1 MGTEVEVRKETE
13 TNQNNN
19 IYMPNLL
26 AKQIIGDIEITNE
39 DKKEDIISN
48 SSINENER
56 KNKNKEE
63 LIIKD
68 NLDEENDINI
78 NKTKKSVSIKNNKT
92 FFDGIF
98 SDINKRQYSNN
109 TNLFISQTAE
119 AIKMEITNQKKDID
133 YRKFKFNGITVI
145 QNLKDYIP
153 SDITKEEIQDNL
165 NSDNN
170 IDINKTKKTISIK
183 NNKTFFNSI
192 LSDVNKGQY
201 FNNTNLFIS
210 QTAEAIKMEI
220 TNQKKDIDY
229 RKFKF
234 NGITVIQNLKD
245 YIPNDITREEIKDMV
260 YNAFGEGLVDDNKYY
275 IPGKTVTKKQA
286 NEIINL
292 IESYIRDDMIVTN
305 LENNTLLNGVNL
317 VIDLVDLNKDIIKEK
332 MFKGKNPSD
341 LQLENTLKNLSGG
354 LTNVK
359 ILSIDFQ

>member
-48 SSINENER
+48 SSINENKR
-56 KNKNKEE
+56 NNKNKEE

-153 SDITKEEIQDNL
+153 NDITKD
-165 NSDNN
+165 
-170 IDINKTKKTISIK
+170 
-183 NNKTFFNSI
+183 
-192 LSDVNKGQY
+192 
-201 FNNTNLFIS
+201 
-210 QTAEAIKMEI
+210 
-220 TNQKKDIDY
+220 
-229 RKFKF
+229 
-234 NGITVIQNLKD
+234 
-245 YIPNDITREEIKDMV
+245 EIKDMV
-260 YNAFGEGLVDDNKYY
+260 YNAFGDGLVDDNKYY
-275 IPGKTVTKKQA
+275 IPGKTVTRQQA
-286 NEIINL
+286 NEIVNL
-292 IESYIRDDMIVTN
+292 IESYIKDDAIVTN
-305 LENNTLLNGVNL
+305 LENDSILNGVNL
-317 VIDLVDLNKDIIKEK
+317 IIDLVDLNKDIIKEK

-354 LTNVK
+354 LSNIKV
-359 ILSIDFQ
+359 LSIEFQ

>member
-1 MGTEVEVRKETE
+1 MGSSESRKETE

-153 SDITKEEIQDNL
+153 NDITKD
-165 NSDNN
+165 
-170 IDINKTKKTISIK
+170 
-183 NNKTFFNSI
+183 
-192 LSDVNKGQY
+192 
-201 FNNTNLFIS
+201 
-210 QTAEAIKMEI
+210 
-220 TNQKKDIDY
+220 
-229 RKFKF
+229 
-234 NGITVIQNLKD
+234 
-245 YIPNDITREEIKDMV
+245 EIKDMV
-260 YNAFGEGLVDDNKYY
+260 YNAFGDGLVDDNKYY
-275 IPGKTVTKKQA
+275 IPGKTVTRQQA
-286 NEIINL
+286 NEIVNL
-292 IESYIRDDMIVTN
+292 IESYIKDDAIVTN
-305 LENNTLLNGVNL
+305 LENDSILNGVNII
-317 VIDLVDLNKDIIKEK
+317 IDLVDLNKDIIKEK

-354 LTNVK
+354 LSNIKV
-359 ILSIDFQ
+359 LSIEFQ

>member
-153 SDITKEEIQDNL
+153 NDITKD
-165 NSDNN
+165 
-170 IDINKTKKTISIK
+170 
-183 NNKTFFNSI
+183 
-192 LSDVNKGQY
+192 
-201 FNNTNLFIS
+201 
-210 QTAEAIKMEI
+210 
-220 TNQKKDIDY
+220 
-229 RKFKF
+229 
-234 NGITVIQNLKD
+234 
-245 YIPNDITREEIKDMV
+245 EIKDMV
-260 YNAFGEGLVDDNKYY
+260 YNAFGDGLVDDNKYY
-275 IPGKTVTKKQA
+275 IPGKTVTRQQA
-286 NEIINL
+286 NEIVNL
-292 IESYIRDDMIVTN
+292 IESYIKDDAIVTN
-305 LENNTLLNGVNL
+305 LENDSILNGVNII
-317 VIDLVDLNKDIIKEK
+317 IDLVDLNKDIIKEK

-354 LTNVK
+354 LSNIKV
-359 ILSIDFQ
+359 LSIEFQ

>member
-1 MGTEVEVRKETE
+1 MGTEVKVRKETE

-56 KNKNKEE
+56 NNKNKEE

-98 SDINKRQYSNN
+98 SDVNKRQYSNN

-153 SDITKEEIQDNL
+153 SDITKEEI
-165 NSDNN
+165 
-170 IDINKTKKTISIK
+170 
-183 NNKTFFNSI
+183 
-192 LSDVNKGQY
+192 
-201 FNNTNLFIS
+201 
-210 QTAEAIKMEI
+210 
-220 TNQKKDIDY
+220 
-229 RKFKF
+229 
-234 NGITVIQNLKD
+234 
-245 YIPNDITREEIKDMV
+245 KDMV
-260 YNAFGEGLVDDNKYY
+260 YNAFGDGLVDDNKYY
-275 IPGKTVTKKQA
+275 IPGKTVTRQQA
-286 NEIINL
+286 NEIVNL
-292 IESYIRDDMIVTN
+292 IESYIKDDSIVTN
-305 LENNTLLNGVNL
+305 LENDSILNGVNII
-317 VIDLVDLNKDIIKEK
+317 IDLVDLNKDIIKEK

-354 LTNVK
+354 LCNIKV
-359 ILSIDFQ
+359 LSIEFP

>member
-153 SDITKEEIQDNL
+153 NDITKD
-165 NSDNN
+165 
-170 IDINKTKKTISIK
+170 
-183 NNKTFFNSI
+183 
-192 LSDVNKGQY
+192 
-201 FNNTNLFIS
+201 
-210 QTAEAIKMEI
+210 
-220 TNQKKDIDY
+220 
-229 RKFKF
+229 
-234 NGITVIQNLKD
+234 
-245 YIPNDITREEIKDMV
+245 EIKDMV
-260 YNAFGEGLVDDNKYY
+260 YNAFGDGLVDDNKYY
-275 IPGKTVTKKQA
+275 IPGKTVTRQQA
-286 NEIINL
+286 NEIVNL
-292 IESYIRDDMIVTN
+292 IESYIKDDAIVTN
-305 LENNTLLNGVNL
+305 LENDSILNGVNL
-317 VIDLVDLNKDIIKEK
+317 IIDLVDLNKDIIKEK
-332 MFKGKNPSD
+332 MFKGKKPSD

-354 LTNVK
+354 LSNIKV
-359 ILSIDFQ
+359 LSIEFQ

>member
-153 SDITKEEIQDNL
+153 SDITKEEI
-165 NSDNN
+165 
-170 IDINKTKKTISIK
+170 
-183 NNKTFFNSI
+183 
-192 LSDVNKGQY
+192 
-201 FNNTNLFIS
+201 
-210 QTAEAIKMEI
+210 
-220 TNQKKDIDY
+220 
-229 RKFKF
+229 
-234 NGITVIQNLKD
+234 
-245 YIPNDITREEIKDMV
+245 KDMV
-260 YNAFGEGLVDDNKYY
+260 YNAFGDGLVDDKKYY
-275 IPGKTVTKKQA
+275 IPGKTVTREQA
-286 NEIINL
+286 NEIVNL
-292 IESYIRDDMIVTN
+292 IESYIKDDAIVTN
-305 LENNTLLNGVNL
+305 LENNSILKGVNL
-317 VIDLVDLNKDIIKEK
+317 IIDLVDLNKDIIKEK

-354 LTNVK
+354 LSNIKV
-359 ILSIDFQ
+359 LSIEFQ

>member
-153 SDITKEEIQDNL
+153 NDITKD
-165 NSDNN
+165 
-170 IDINKTKKTISIK
+170 
-183 NNKTFFNSI
+183 
-192 LSDVNKGQY
+192 
-201 FNNTNLFIS
+201 
-210 QTAEAIKMEI
+210 
-220 TNQKKDIDY
+220 
-229 RKFKF
+229 
-234 NGITVIQNLKD
+234 
-245 YIPNDITREEIKDMV
+245 EIKDMV
-260 YNAFGEGLVDDNKYY
+260 YNAFGDGLVDDNKYY
-275 IPGKTVTKKQA
+275 IPGKTVTRQQA
-286 NEIINL
+286 NEIVNL
-292 IESYIRDDMIVTN
+292 IESYIKDDAIVTN
-305 LENNTLLNGVNL
+305 LENDSILNGVNL
-317 VIDLVDLNKDIIKEK
+317 IIDLVDLNKDIIKEK

-354 LTNVK
+354 LSNIKV
-359 ILSIDFQ
+359 LSIEFQ

>member
-98 SDINKRQYSNN
+98 SDVNKRQYSNN

-153 SDITKEEIQDNL
+153 NDITKD
-165 NSDNN
+165 
-170 IDINKTKKTISIK
+170 
-183 NNKTFFNSI
+183 
-192 LSDVNKGQY
+192 
-201 FNNTNLFIS
+201 
-210 QTAEAIKMEI
+210 
-220 TNQKKDIDY
+220 
-229 RKFKF
+229 
-234 NGITVIQNLKD
+234 
-245 YIPNDITREEIKDMV
+245 EIKDMV
-260 YNAFGEGLVDDNKYY
+260 YNAFGDGLVDDNKYY
-275 IPGKTVTKKQA
+275 IPGKTVTRQQA
-286 NEIINL
+286 NEIVNL
-292 IESYIRDDMIVTN
+292 IESYIKDDSIVTN
-305 LENNTLLNGVNL
+305 LENDSILNGVNL
-317 VIDLVDLNKDIIKEK
+317 IIDLVDLNKDIIKEK

-354 LTNVK
+354 LSNIKV
-359 ILSIDFQ
+359 LSIEFQ

>member
-1 MGTEVEVRKETE
+1 MGSSESRKETE

-153 SDITKEEIQDNL
+153 NDITKD
-165 NSDNN
+165 
-170 IDINKTKKTISIK
+170 
-183 NNKTFFNSI
+183 
-192 LSDVNKGQY
+192 
-201 FNNTNLFIS
+201 
-210 QTAEAIKMEI
+210 
-220 TNQKKDIDY
+220 
-229 RKFKF
+229 
-234 NGITVIQNLKD
+234 
-245 YIPNDITREEIKDMV
+245 EIKDMV
-260 YNAFGEGLVDDNKYY
+260 YNAFGDGLVDDNKYY
-275 IPGKTVTKKQA
+275 IPGKTVTRQQA
-286 NEIINL
+286 NEIVNL
-292 IESYIRDDMIVTN
+292 IESYIKDDAIVTN
-305 LENNTLLNGVNL
+305 LENDSILNGVNL
-317 VIDLVDLNKDIIKEK
+317 IIDLVDLNKDIIKEK

-354 LTNVK
+354 LSNIKV
-359 ILSIDFQ
+359 LSIEFQ

>member
-48 SSINENER
+48 SSINENKR
-56 KNKNKEE
+56 NNKNKEE

-153 SDITKEEIQDNL
+153 NDITKD
-165 NSDNN
+165 
-170 IDINKTKKTISIK
+170 
-183 NNKTFFNSI
+183 
-192 LSDVNKGQY
+192 
-201 FNNTNLFIS
+201 
-210 QTAEAIKMEI
+210 
-220 TNQKKDIDY
+220 
-229 RKFKF
+229 
-234 NGITVIQNLKD
+234 
-245 YIPNDITREEIKDMV
+245 EIKDMV
-260 YNAFGEGLVDDNKYY
+260 YNAFGDGLVDDNKYY
-275 IPGKTVTKKQA
+275 IPGKTVTRQQA
-286 NEIINL
+286 NEIVNL
-292 IESYIRDDMIVTN
+292 IESYIKDDAIVTN
-305 LENNTLLNGVNL
+305 LENDSILNGVNII
-317 VIDLVDLNKDIIKEK
+317 IDLVDLNKDIIKEK

-354 LTNVK
+354 LSNIKV
-359 ILSIDFQ
+359 LSIEFQ

>member
-48 SSINENER
+48 SSINENKR
-56 KNKNKEE
+56 NNKNKEE

-153 SDITKEEIQDNL
+153 RDITK
-165 NSDNN
+165 
-170 IDINKTKKTISIK
+170 
-183 NNKTFFNSI
+183 
-192 LSDVNKGQY
+192 
-201 FNNTNLFIS
+201 
-210 QTAEAIKMEI
+210 
-220 TNQKKDIDY
+220 
-229 RKFKF
+229 
-234 NGITVIQNLKD
+234 
-245 YIPNDITREEIKDMV
+245 EEIKDMV
-260 YNAFGEGLVDDNKYY
+260 YNAFGDGLVDDNKYY
-275 IPGKTVTKKQA
+275 IPGKTVTRQQA
-286 NEIINL
+286 NEIVNL
-292 IESYIRDDMIVTN
+292 IESYIKDDAIVTN
-305 LENNTLLNGVNL
+305 LENDSILNGVNL
-317 VIDLVDLNKDIIKEK
+317 IIDLVDLNKDIIKEK

-354 LTNVK
+354 LSNIKV
-359 ILSIDFQ
+359 LSIEFQ

>member
-48 SSINENER
+48 SSINENKR
-56 KNKNKEE
+56 NNKNKEE

-98 SDINKRQYSNN
+98 SDVNKRQYSNN

-153 SDITKEEIQDNL
+153 RDITK
-165 NSDNN
+165 
-170 IDINKTKKTISIK
+170 
-183 NNKTFFNSI
+183 
-192 LSDVNKGQY
+192 
-201 FNNTNLFIS
+201 
-210 QTAEAIKMEI
+210 
-220 TNQKKDIDY
+220 
-229 RKFKF
+229 
-234 NGITVIQNLKD
+234 
-245 YIPNDITREEIKDMV
+245 EEIKDMV

-275 IPGKTVTKKQA
+275 IPGKTVTRQQA
-286 NEIINL
+286 NEIVNL
-292 IESYIRDDMIVTN
+292 IESYIKDDSIVTN
-305 LENNTLLNGVNL
+305 LENDSILNGVNII
-317 VIDLVDLNKDIIKEK
+317 IDLVDLNKDIIKEK

-354 LTNVK
+354 LSNIKV
-359 ILSIDFQ
+359 LSIEFQ

>member
-153 SDITKEEIQDNL
+153 NDITKD
-165 NSDNN
+165 
-170 IDINKTKKTISIK
+170 
-183 NNKTFFNSI
+183 
-192 LSDVNKGQY
+192 
-201 FNNTNLFIS
+201 
-210 QTAEAIKMEI
+210 
-220 TNQKKDIDY
+220 
-229 RKFKF
+229 
-234 NGITVIQNLKD
+234 
-245 YIPNDITREEIKDMV
+245 EIKDMV
-260 YNAFGEGLVDDNKYY
+260 YNAFGDGLVDDNKYY
-275 IPGKTVTKKQA
+275 IPGKTVTRQQA
-286 NEIINL
+286 NEIVNL
-292 IESYIRDDMIVTN
+292 IESYIKDDSIVTN
-305 LENNTLLNGVNL
+305 LENDSILNGVNII
-317 VIDLVDLNKDIIKEK
+317 IDLVDLNKDIIKEK

-354 LTNVK
+354 LSNIKV
-359 ILSIDFQ
+359 LSIEFQ

>member
-153 SDITKEEIQDNL
+153 RDITK
-165 NSDNN
+165 
-170 IDINKTKKTISIK
+170 
-183 NNKTFFNSI
+183 
-192 LSDVNKGQY
+192 
-201 FNNTNLFIS
+201 
-210 QTAEAIKMEI
+210 
-220 TNQKKDIDY
+220 
-229 RKFKF
+229 
-234 NGITVIQNLKD
+234 
-245 YIPNDITREEIKDMV
+245 EEIKDMV
-260 YNAFGEGLVDDNKYY
+260 YNAFGDGLVDDNKYY
-275 IPGKTVTKKQA
+275 IPGKTVTRQQA
-286 NEIINL
+286 NEIVNL
-292 IESYIRDDMIVTN
+292 IESYIKDDSIVTN
-305 LENNTLLNGVNL
+305 LENDSILNGVNL
-317 VIDLVDLNKDIIKEK
+317 IIDLVDLNKDIIKEK

-354 LTNVK
+354 LSNIKV
-359 ILSIDFQ
+359 LSIEFQ

>member
-48 SSINENER
+48 SSINENKR
-56 KNKNKEE
+56 NNKNKEE

-98 SDINKRQYSNN
+98 SDVNKRQYSNN

-153 SDITKEEIQDNL
+153 NDITK
-165 NSDNN
+165 
-170 IDINKTKKTISIK
+170 
-183 NNKTFFNSI
+183 
-192 LSDVNKGQY
+192 
-201 FNNTNLFIS
+201 
-210 QTAEAIKMEI
+210 
-220 TNQKKDIDY
+220 
-229 RKFKF
+229 
-234 NGITVIQNLKD
+234 
-245 YIPNDITREEIKDMV
+245 EEIKDMV
-260 YNAFGEGLVDDNKYY
+260 YNAFGDGLVDDNKYY
-275 IPGKTVTKKQA
+275 IPGKTVTRQQA
-286 NEIINL
+286 NEIVNL
-292 IESYIRDDMIVTN
+292 IESYIKDDAIVTN
-305 LENNTLLNGVNL
+305 LENDSILNGVNII
-317 VIDLVDLNKDIIKEK
+317 IDLVDLNKDIIKEK

-354 LTNVK
+354 LSNIKV
-359 ILSIDFQ
+359 LSIEFQ

>member
-48 SSINENER
+48 SSINENKR
-56 KNKNKEE
+56 NNKNKEE

-153 SDITKEEIQDNL
+153 NDITKD
-165 NSDNN
+165 
-170 IDINKTKKTISIK
+170 
-183 NNKTFFNSI
+183 
-192 LSDVNKGQY
+192 
-201 FNNTNLFIS
+201 
-210 QTAEAIKMEI
+210 
-220 TNQKKDIDY
+220 
-229 RKFKF
+229 
-234 NGITVIQNLKD
+234 
-245 YIPNDITREEIKDMV
+245 EIKDMV
-260 YNAFGEGLVDDNKYY
+260 YNAFGDGLVDDNKYY
-275 IPGKTVTKKQA
+275 IPGKTVTRQQA
-286 NEIINL
+286 NEIVNL
-292 IESYIRDDMIVTN
+292 IESYIKDDSIVTN
-305 LENNTLLNGVNL
+305 LENDSILNGVNII
-317 VIDLVDLNKDIIKEK
+317 IDLVDLNKDIIKEK

-354 LTNVK
+354 LSNIKV
-359 ILSIDFQ
+359 LSIEFQ

>member
-48 SSINENER
+48 SSINENKR
-56 KNKNKEE
+56 NNKNKEE

-153 SDITKEEIQDNL
+153 SDITKEEI
-165 NSDNN
+165 
-170 IDINKTKKTISIK
+170 
-183 NNKTFFNSI
+183 
-192 LSDVNKGQY
+192 
-201 FNNTNLFIS
+201 
-210 QTAEAIKMEI
+210 
-220 TNQKKDIDY
+220 
-229 RKFKF
+229 
-234 NGITVIQNLKD
+234 
-245 YIPNDITREEIKDMV
+245 KDMV
-260 YNAFGEGLVDDNKYY
+260 YNAFGDGLVDDKKYY
-275 IPGKTVTKKQA
+275 IPGKTVTREQA
-286 NEIINL
+286 NEIVNL
-292 IESYIRDDMIVTN
+292 IESYIKDDAIVTN
-305 LENNTLLNGVNL
+305 LENNSILKGVNL
-317 VIDLVDLNKDIIKEK
+317 IIDLVDLNKDIIKEK

-354 LTNVK
+354 LSNIKV
-359 ILSIDFQ
+359 LSIEFQ